1 MPAPA
6 NTSPARWKT
15 TSSATA
21 PTLHKATFPPAPDMQ
36 PAVQMHVP
44 ASALLQTSGLPT
56 AWAGRSAW
64 TVLDTSFG
72 AGDRFMA
79 TWLAWQADPQRP
91 TMLHYV
97 GHISP
102 EDYER
107 YFSVP
112 PLHRSEDYQTLH
124 TAASNRAKGIHRL
137 LLSKGQLSLTL
148 CIGDSKAFFA
158 DHHLFADTLWVD
170 ALELGWDKWTAK
182 ALARLCSRGATL
194 IADLPEGPNAAWLQ
208 EAGFVQIAATPT
220 SNALRATFDPPW
232 KLGAKEPPVAKL
244 RSSSTSHCCVVGA
257 GISGASVAYA
267 LARRGWRVTVLDKAA
282 HPAAGASG
290 LPAGLVV
297 PHISADDSPRS
308 RLSRV
313 GARLMLQHAEQLLSH
328 GTEWAMSGVLE
339 HRFEEGPDRQHTHAG
354 WIKPRALVE
363 AWLSLPNIS
372 VRYGA
377 EVHHLEHQDTTWSLF
392 GAEGNK
398 LLDADMVVFANA
410 YGARAMLNG
419 LDMAQHR
426 APTLPLTLGDLQA
439 VHGTASL
446 GTVTAGD
453 AGAFG
458 ALPHNGNGC
467 FITIPDGSEKTFWL
481 AGSSFEPDAEPNA
494 VSMEI
499 HRLAPLA
506 EQHAN
511 NLERLQVL
519 LPDVGEVLAPQFIG
533 DGPDSWSGTRCVTHD
548 RLPLAGPVD
557 AQGRNGL
564 WIHVGMGARG
574 LTFSALGAEL
584 IAARICGEP
593 WPVESSLARSMDSQ
607 RLRKR
612 RAVREVES
620 DNT

>member
-1 MPAPA
+1 
-6 NTSPARWKT
+6 
-15 TSSATA
+15 
-21 PTLHKATFPPAPDMQ
+21 
-36 PAVQMHVP
+36 
-44 ASALLQTSGLPT
+44 
-56 AWAGRSAW
+56 
-64 TVLDTSFG
+64 
-72 AGDRFMA
+72 MA

-97 GHISP
+97 GHISL
-102 EDYER
+102 EDYEQ
-107 YFSVP
+107 YFSKP
-112 PLHRSEDYQTLH
+112 SLSTSDDYQALH
-124 TAASNRAKGIHRL
+124 KAASDRARGIHRL
-137 LLSKGQLSLTL
+137 LLEKGQISLTL

-170 ALELGWDKWTAK
+170 ALHLGWDKWTAK

-194 IADLPEGPNAAWLQ
+194 IADLPEGPNTAWLQ

-244 RSSSTSHCCVVGA
+244 RSSSSSHCCVVGA
-257 GISGASVAYA
+257 GISGSSVAYA

-313 GARLMLQHAEQLLSH
+313 GARLMLQHAEELLSH
-328 GTEWAMSGVLE
+328 GADWAMSGVLE
-339 HRFEEGPDRQHTHAG
+339 HRFSEGPDRSHTHAG
-354 WIKPRALVE
+354 WIKPRALVD
-363 AWLSLPNIS
+363 AWLAHPCIT

-377 EVHHLEHQDTTWSLF
+377 DVHHLEHQDTTWSLLDAA
-392 GAEGNK
+392 GDK

-410 YGARAMLNG
+410 YGARAMLSASE
-419 LDMAQHR
+419 MAPHR
-426 APTLPLTLGDLQA
+426 AATLPLTLGDLQA

-446 GTVTAGD
+446 GTVPTDVARAWGT
-453 AGAFG
+453 
-458 ALPHNGNGC
+458 LPHNGNGC
-467 FITIPDGSEKTFWL
+467 FISIQQRGDTSFWL
-481 AGSSFEPDAEPNA
+481 AGSSFEPDAEPTA
-494 VSMEI
+494 ATMGL
-499 HRLAPLA
+499 HRIAPLS
-506 EQHAN
+506 EQHTN
-511 NLERLQVL
+511 NLARLHVL
-519 LPDVGEVLAPQFIG
+519 LPDVADALAPQFHG
-533 DGPDSWSGTRCVTHD
+533 GGPDSWSGTRCVTHD
-548 RLPLAGPVD
+548 RLPLAGSVD

-564 WIHVGMGARG
+564 WMQVGMGARG